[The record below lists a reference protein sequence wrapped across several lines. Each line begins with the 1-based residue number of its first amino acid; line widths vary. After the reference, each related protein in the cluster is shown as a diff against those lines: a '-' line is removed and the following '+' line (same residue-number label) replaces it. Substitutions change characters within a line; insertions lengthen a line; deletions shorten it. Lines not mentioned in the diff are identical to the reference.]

1 MAYFKINDTDLSKYV
16 AKLKIRKSNNYTA
29 QTNAAGNSRV
39 DYINNKREIQVEI
52 IPLEEKDFRIV
63 LSAIVF
69 NPTIYY
75 RDPMTGE
82 LESANCIIDNNDIDY
97 YTIQQK
103 TVRYNKMTLKFAE
116 L

>member
-1 MAYFKINDTDLSKYV
+1 MAYFKINNTDLSDYV
-16 AKLKIRKSNNYTA
+16 AQLKIKKTNNYTA
-29 QTNAAGNSRV
+29 QTNAAGNSVV
-39 DYINNKREIQVEI
+39 DYINEKREIQVEI

-63 LSAIVF
+63 LAAIVF

-82 LESANCIIDNNDIDY
+82 LSNANCIIDNNSIDY
-97 YTIQQK
+97 YTIQQNRVMYK
-103 TVRYNKMTLKFAE
+103 KMTLKFTE